1 MLIKAQAGFT
11 LDFVTDGTIYADKQS
26 CITGDSSV
34 ICPKGYD
41 GVSDFLLEE
50 IAYGDDITFDN
61 VRIVA
66 KNATVAF
73 HDINYVA
80 IKQCQISELDGEL
93 E

>member
-1 MLIKAQAGFT
+1 MSE
-11 LDFVTDGTIYADKQS
+11 D
-26 CITGDSSV
+26 SV
-34 ICPKGYD
+34 ICPKGYN
-41 GVSDFLLEE
+41 GISDFLLEE
-50 IAYGDDITFDN
+50 IAYGKDVTFDN

-66 KNATVAF
+66 KKATVTF